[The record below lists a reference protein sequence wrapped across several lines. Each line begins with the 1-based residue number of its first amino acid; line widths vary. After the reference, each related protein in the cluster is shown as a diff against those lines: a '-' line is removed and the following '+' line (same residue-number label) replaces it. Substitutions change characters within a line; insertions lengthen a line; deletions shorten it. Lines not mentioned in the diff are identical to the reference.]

1 MRIWGSGPT
10 RGATGLLDPRIE
22 CGDAGVGAGTW
33 ETGDDTAAIALYP
46 VIATYPTTTMRHRQ
60 GIRMVLSVPPSSS
73 FLGGTLE
80 LGAILLPCGRCSR
93 TLRDRVVMVADES
106 RKVVPHSTPGLYTA
120 AAARVCRELLAELPR
135 RKYRIKVNILLLR
148 CNYEHSCVM
157 PVVTNAA
164 VIRSAEVSFASRP
177 ARPHLLATR

>member
-46 VIATYPTTTMRHRQ
+46 VIATYPTTTMRHRH

-80 LGAILLPCGRCSR
+80 LGARLLPCGRCSG

-106 RKVVPHSTPGLYTA
+106 RKAVPHSTPGLYTA

-148 CNYEHSCVM
+148 CNYERSCVM